1 MNQAFISHLNELR
14 RRLLYCVYAV
24 LLLFAFLLYF
34 SADLFHLLAKPL
46 LQFLP
51 PQQGLIATSVTAPF
65 LTPLKLSLIVSVFLA
80 VPFMLYQIWAF
91 ITPALHA
98 DEKRIVW
105 LLLYPSIVLFYVGT
119 IFAYGVVFPLVF
131 KFFSSIVPAGVSFLP
146 DITQYLQFTL
156 KLFFAFGIAF
166 EVPIVTLVL
175 IWSGLVSADKLSQ
188 VRPYVIVLAFVLGM
202 LLTPPDVIS
211 QVLLAVP
218 MWLLFELGL
227 LLARVIKL
235 KPKPQAEPI

>member
-1 MNQAFISHLNELR
+1 MTQGFFAYLIELR
-14 RRLLYCVYAV
+14 RRLLYCVYSV
-24 LLLFAFLLYF
+24 VLLFAFLFYF

-51 PQQGLIATSVTAPF
+51 AEQGLIATGVTAPL
-65 LTPLKLSLIVSVFLA
+65 LTPLKLSLVVSIFLS
-80 VPFMLYQIWAF
+80 VPFILYQVWAF
-91 ITPALHA
+91 ITPALRAH
-98 DEKRIVW
+98 EKRLVW
-105 LLLYPSIVLFYVGT
+105 LLLYPSIGLFYVGT
-119 IFAYGVVFPLVF
+119 LFAYSIVFPLVF
-131 KFFSSIVPAGVSFLP
+131 KFFSSVVPAGVSFLP

-166 EVPIVTLVL
+166 EVPIMTLVL
-175 IWSGLVSADKLSQ
+175 IWSGVVSADKLAQ
-188 VRPYVIVLAFVLGM
+188 QRPYVIVLAFVLGM

-235 KPKPQAEPI
+235 KPQQYAELA